1 MKPQKL
7 STKSNPLGD
16 IMNLQEALNQLKKQK
31 HDISYDGLGEWLD
44 HNTQKPKTMK
54 NIYKIAASFIFAT
67 MILIACNV
75 PLEHEEEIGYMIK
88 GIASIEAD
96 NLKAKV
102 ATIPGLDSP
111 QLKIYDIIFEQEE
124 TGEESASD
132 YSEVIM
138 VLPEANYQEALD
150 KKSALMGAYD
160 FNYLEILPIE
170 ETVKRTMLETAL
182 NKFEIIVEKE
192 IPDSVMARRIDQ
204 FLHENSSMQG
214 KSNVFTDE
222 NGVRYVELVIEGRR
236 NEENNFQV
244 KVGNDTNANVR
255 LKQGIETL
263 YEELIGNVVVGKLDS
278 LSMNELEMRELKER
292 MKEQE
297 NR

>member
-31 HDISYDGLGEWLD
+31 HDTSYDVLGEWLD

-54 NIYKIAASFIFAT
+54 NIYKVAASFILAT
-67 MILIACNV
+67 MILIACTV
-75 PLEHEEEIGYMIK
+75 PVEQEEEIGYMIK

-102 ATIPGLDSP
+102 ASIPGLDSP
-111 QLKIYDIIFEQEE
+111 QLKIHDLIFEQEE
-124 TGEESASD
+124 KGEQSTSN

-150 KKSALMGAYD
+150 KKAALKGAYN
-160 FNYLEILPIE
+160 FQSLEILPIE
-170 ETVKRTMLETAL
+170 ETVEMPLYEAAL
-182 NKFEIIVEKE
+182 NKFDIKLRKD
-192 IPDSVMARRIDQ
+192 IPDSVVARRIDQ
-204 FLHENSSMQG
+204 FIHENSSVDG
-214 KSNVFTDE
+214 TSKVFTDE

-244 KVGNDTNANVR
+244 KVGNDANANVR

-263 YEELIGNVVVGKLDS
+263 HKELTGNVVEGKPDS
-278 LSMNELEMRELKER
+278 LSMNELEMRELKEKMR
-292 MKEQE
+292 EQE